1 MTTTD
6 VPIRSADD
14 LTTRWTGLL
23 NPPVF
28 TARSL
33 WLCWFG
39 TDGRMLPAVVPVD
52 DLPLVPDPAL
62 LMGLRQVH
70 DSILEEQLGG
80 NGHLA
85 LALCPAGTAGDHRG
99 RRVGRGPPR
108 DPGRGSDRRLV
119 EPAPRR
125 GRTGGPARRGAA
137 PRLASLA
144 RDSG

>member
-80 NGHLA
+80 RSPRAGTL
-85 LALCPAGTAGDHRG
+85 PAGTAGDHRG
-99 RRVGRGPPR
+99 RRRVGRGPPR
-108 DPGRGSDRRLV
+108 DPGRRSDRRLV

-125 GRTGGPARRGAA
+125 GRTGGPARRGAVRA
-137 PRLASLA
+137 LVAL
-144 RDSG
+144 

>member
-6 VPIRSADD
+6 VPIRSAAD

-52 DLPLVPDPAL
+52 DLPLVPD
-62 LMGLRQVH
+62 
-70 DSILEEQLGG
+70 EQ
-80 NGHLA
+80 
-85 LALCPAGTAGDHRG
+85 
-99 RRVGRGPPR
+99 
-108 DPGRGSDRRLV
+108 
-119 EPAPRR
+119 
-125 GRTGGPARRGAA
+125 
-137 PRLASLA
+137 
-144 RDSG
+144 